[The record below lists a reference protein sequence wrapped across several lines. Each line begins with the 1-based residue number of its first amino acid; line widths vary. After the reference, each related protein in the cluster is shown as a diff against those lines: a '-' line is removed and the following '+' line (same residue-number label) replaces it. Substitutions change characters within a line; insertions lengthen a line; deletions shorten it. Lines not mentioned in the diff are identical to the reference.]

1 MCLMFR
7 QLTAVAVRRCDMW
20 AQDSL
25 CLNRN
30 LFDIYIKQLLG
41 RNSSLAGNLSNGS
54 CDGDYVSRDRASGRH
69 RSMKSDLEWTWSGR
83 AEGRKEGGGRSP
95 TWNYSAAARTFTL
108 SSRRSSSSSASSE
121 TASRSGCSARR
132 ACAICPPASTWPAW
146 PCRTPSF
153 C

>member
-1 MCLMFR
+1 MFR
-7 QLTAVAVRRCDMW
+7 QLAAVAVRRCDMW

-30 LFDIYIKQLLG
+30 LFAYIKQQLLD
-41 RNSSLAGNLSNGS
+41 RNSSLAGNLSNGL

-69 RSMKSDLEWTWSGR
+69 RSMKSDLEWMWSGR
-83 AEGRKEGGGRSP
+83 AEGRKEGGGRRSP
-95 TWNYSAAARTFTL
+95 TWNYSAAARTSTL